1 MNYPLKIFSRRTAI
15 SLLMLINIPSWA
27 QNSQASKAHD
37 AHAAH
42 SKSNSTMK
50 TGQIP
55 LKYFDP
61 LKGKIQTLPSIKSPK
76 IVEIKEGETFE
87 LRAEVVKQKIGKK
100 TFRRFAYNGSIPGP
114 IIKVKQGS
122 NIKIKF
128 INNTDVETSVHSH
141 GLRLNYLFD
150 GSVGISQPAVQPGQ
164 TFVYEL
170 KFPDAG
176 IYWYHPHVRED
187 YQQDMGLMG
196 NFIVEPKAGSHWS
209 KVTTEDTIML
219 DDMLVENPIPYPVSA
234 ANHAMM
240 GRYGDTYLVN
250 GKFLPTLNYSKGE
263 IRRYFLTNAANTRT
277 FRIKIKNATM
287 KVVGSDISPFE
298 KEFMAD
304 SITIAP
310 GERYVIEV
318 KFDKSA
324 IPSLWN
330 SNPQSETK
338 IAVFKE
344 AKLSQ
349 SKTIKLAK
357 IKSENITSDDFK
369 ELRSNQS
376 LESEI
381 NSFIEKTKNAPPR
394 NLKITVDL
402 DAQNSK
408 NRANKNSTDSNL
420 LHQDNTS
427 QTASSHLEHDT
438 NSTALKNIENAVS
451 DLNDI
456 PWISSKTEIE
466 WEDGMRAANERST
479 SDNVTWKLI
488 DDSGNENMQIQWK
501 FKKDV
506 GEKIVINNSKSST
519 HPMQHPIHFHGQ
531 RFIVYKVNDK
541 LMENHVW
548 KDTFL
553 IGAGDKVE
561 ILIDASNVGKWM
573 AHCHISE
580 HLTSGMMIGFDVL
593 E

>member
-1 MNYPLKIFSRRTAI
+1 MNYPLSILARRIAI

-27 QNSQASKAHD
+27 QNSQSSKAHD
-37 AHAAH
+37 AHTAH
-42 SKSNSTMK
+42 SKTNPEIKS
-50 TGQIP
+50 GQITI
-55 LKYFDP
+55 KYLDP
-61 LKGKIQTLPSIKSPK
+61 LKGNLKNLPEIKPPK
-76 IVEIKEGETFE
+76 IVEIKEGEIFE
-87 LRAEVVKQKIGKK
+87 LRAEIVKQKIGNK

-114 IIKVKQGS
+114 IINVKQGS
-122 NIKIKF
+122 NVKIKF
-128 INNTDVETSVHSH
+128 TNNTDVETSVHSH

-150 GSVGISQPAVQPGQ
+150 GSVGISQPAVKPGQ

-176 IYWYHPHVRED
+176 IFWYHPHVRED

-196 NFIVEPKAGSHWS
+196 NFIVEPQEGTHWS
-209 KVTTEDTIML
+209 KVSSEDTIML
-219 DDMLVENPIPYPVSA
+219 DDVLANQPQPYPISA
-234 ANHAMM
+234 ASHAMM
-240 GRYGDTYLVN
+240 GRFGDTYLIN
-250 GKFLPTLNYSKGE
+250 GKVLPTLTYAKGE

-277 FRIKIKNATM
+277 FRIKIKNAYV
-287 KVVGSDISPFE
+287 KVVGGDISPFE

-324 IPSLWN
+324 TPSIWN

-344 AKLSQ
+344 AKFSQ
-349 SKTIKLAK
+349 FKTIKSVK

-381 NSFIEKTKNAPPR
+381 NAFIEKTKSAPPK

-408 NRANKNSTDSNL
+408 NRAIKSTTEKDA
-420 LHQDNTS
+420 LHQDNTPQNNS
-427 QTASSHLEHDT
+427 LPQEHDS
-438 NSTALKNIENAVS
+438 NSTTLKNTENAVS
-451 DLNDI
+451 DINDI
-456 PWISSKTEIE
+456 PWINSKTDIE
-466 WEDGMRAANERST
+466 WEDGMQAMNKLST

-488 DDSGNENMQIQWK
+488 DDSSNENMQIQWK

-506 GEKIVINNSKSST
+506 GEKIIINNSKSST

-531 RFIVYKVNDK
+531 RFIVYKLNDK
-541 LMENHVW
+541 LIANHAW
-548 KDTFL
+548 KDTVL
-553 IGAGDKVE
+553 VGAGDKVE
-561 ILIDASNVGKWM
+561 LLLDASNVGKWM
-573 AHCHISE
+573 AHCHIGE
-580 HLTSGMMIGFDVL
+580 HLTSGMMIGFDVV